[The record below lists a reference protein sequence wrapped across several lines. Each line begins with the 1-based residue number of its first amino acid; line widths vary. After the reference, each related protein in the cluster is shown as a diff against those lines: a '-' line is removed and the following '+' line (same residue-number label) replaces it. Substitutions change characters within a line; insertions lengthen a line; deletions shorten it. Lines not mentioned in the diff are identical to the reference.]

1 MATSSAPS
9 STRRCSIWW
18 CRPEAGVTIALSY
31 RQGDF
36 MRVLMARFGLCAAML
51 LGLPVLSMA
60 QTAMPKLIKIIV
72 PFSPGASNDAV
83 ARAIAVPLA
92 QRLQATVI
100 VENKAGAA
108 GTIGA
113 DAVAKSPHDGSVLL
127 LTSSTF
133 LT

>member
-1 MATSSAPS
+1 
-9 STRRCSIWW
+9 
-18 CRPEAGVTIALSY
+18 
-31 RQGDF
+31 

-113 DAVAKSPHDGSVLL
+113 DLSPSRR
-127 LTSSTF
+127 TTARSCC
-133 LT
+133 